1 MLAYQCLVAGGVFLV
16 VFAAAAA
23 AAAVGCW
30 VVDHGIQV
38 LVLVMVF
45 GGDEIMESWIM
56 MAICEALADYHQAFS
71 GRAGAIVL

>member
-1 MLAYQCLVAGGVFLV
+1 VLAHQCLVAGGVFFV

-23 AAAVGCW
+23 IGCW

-56 MAICEALADYHQAFS
+56 MAICEALADGHQAFS
-71 GRAGAIVL
+71 G